1 MSIIKLSGW
10 RFGVFV
16 AGLVGAVG
24 CAIYPII
31 ISPMIDPSPYGRS
44 TLISTLYYIFYSDNV
59 KRTRSLLNLQYKL
72 KKTLGKE

>member
-31 ISPMIDPSPYGRS
+31 ISPMIDPSPYVQAQKNSRKG
-44 TLISTLYYIFYSDNV
+44 IKQEEIQPGGMKVWSDPF
-59 KRTRSLLNLQYKL
+59 KRKDNSEK
-72 KKTLGKE
+72 